1 MSKKTVRRRTF
12 LRNTGLALTAAGLS
26 SCGGGSPSRPNIL
39 WIIGEDFSPDLSC
52 YGNPDVATPNI
63 DRLASEGVRYT
74 NACVTAPICSI
85 ARSALMTGMYQTSIG
100 AHHHRSHR
108 VDGYK
113 LPEGLR
119 PFTALFREAGYHTS
133 NLKDTSV

>member
-1 MSKKTVRRRTF
+1 MSKKPIHDRRTF

-26 SCGGGSPSRPNIL
+26 SCGAAQARPNIL

-52 YGNPDVATPNI
+52 YGNRDVATPNI

-100 AHHHRSHR
+100 AHNHRSHR
-108 VDGYK
+108 RDGYK
-113 LPEGLR
+113 LPEGVR
-119 PFTALFREAGYHTS
+119 PVSRLCSAKPATTRRI
-133 NLKDTSV
+133 